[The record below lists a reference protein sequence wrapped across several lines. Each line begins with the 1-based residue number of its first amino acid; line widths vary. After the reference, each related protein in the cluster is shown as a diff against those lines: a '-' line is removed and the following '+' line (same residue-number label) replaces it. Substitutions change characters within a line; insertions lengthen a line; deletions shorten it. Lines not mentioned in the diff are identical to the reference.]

1 MSCNERDFR
10 VGFAM
15 EDITPDYTV
24 CISGYGDDEIR
35 RSEGVSDPIYL
46 TCIAVT
52 DGDETILMY
61 TSDLLSINDW
71 AADRLREK
79 ISPETGIPGEKM
91 FFGATHSHSGP
102 LHYGDQVDAVRFRNT
117 LQEAAVR
124 IAKEALADRVP
135 AQMLSATREIP
146 GMNFVRHYRMED
158 GTCCGSNFGNWKQK
172 ILCHTHESDRRLTVV
187 KFAREG
193 KTDVVMMNWQAHNDN
208 VRQVGYY
215 LVSSSYVG
223 QVRKKFVEETGLH
236 FAFFMGAS
244 GNQNP
249 SSRIEEENHGL
260 DWIAYGQKMAQ
271 HAIETM
277 EDLKPV
283 TGCGIKTKR
292 VMFEVNVDHSWD
304 HMVKEADEVFH
315 TWKTVGKK
323 EGDAL
328 GKTYGF
334 TSSYQS
340 RDIRARAKM
349 PATTILELNAFRIGD
364 MGFVTSTNEVFS
376 TVGKYVRANSPFE
389 TTFIITGNS
398 RYLPCAEAYEYRSY
412 ESDTGLY
419 AQGTAE
425 KVAEKLARMLAEVK

>member
-1 MSCNERDFR
+1 MSEKRNLL
-10 VGFAM
+10 VGYAR
-15 EDITPDYTV
+15 EDVTPDYTV
-24 CISGYGDDEIR
+24 CLSGYGDDEIR
-35 RSEGVSDPIYL
+35 RSEGVSDPVYL

-52 DGDETILMY
+52 EGEETILLY
-61 TSDLLSINDW
+61 TSDLLSISDW
-71 AADRLREK
+71 AAERFREK
-79 ISPETGIPGEKM
+79 IAPEVGIPGEKM

-102 LHYGDQVDAVRFRNT
+102 LHYGEQEDAVRFRNT
-117 LQEAAVR
+117 LQAAAVR
-124 IAKEALADRVP
+124 IAKAALADRVP

-158 GTCCGSNFGNWKQK
+158 GTCSGSNFGNWNQG
-172 ILCHTHESDRRLTVV
+172 ILSHTHESDRRLTVV

-193 KTDVVMMNWQAHNDN
+193 KIDVVMMNWQAHNDN

-223 QVRKKFVEETGLH
+223 QVRKQFEADTGLH

-249 SSRIEEENHGL
+249 SSRIAEENHGL
-260 DWIAYGQKMAQ
+260 DWIGYGQKMAK
-271 HAIETM
+271 HAQEVM

-283 TGCGIKTKR
+283 TGSGIRTKR
-292 VMFEVNVDHSWD
+292 VMFEVKVDHSWD
-304 HMVKEADEVFH
+304 HMLEQANEVFK

-340 RDIRARAKM
+340 RDIRSRAAM
-349 PATTILELNAFRIGD
+349 GPTTVLELNAFRIGD

-376 TVGKYVRANSPFE
+376 TVGKYVRYNSPFE
-389 TTFIITGNS
+389 TTFIITGNA
-398 RYLPCAEAYEYRSY
+398 RYLPCAESYDYRSY
-412 ESDTGLY
+412 EADTGLY
-419 AQGTAE
+419 AKGTAE
-425 KVAEKLARMLAEVK
+425 SVAEKLSQMLHEIK